1 MKSVSGEIQH
11 SLMDDQQQET
21 KNSKR
26 NVVKGRF
33 MSPTAASKYRVQK
46 EQVQNKGERS
56 EKSGSRQSRKIT
68 SRISEE
74 RYSQLMHRKRDGS
87 KQRNNQYQTV
97 QHTPDGG
104 DSELGT
110 DFFSSRP
117 NRDSAPSQFK
127 GED

>member
-1 MKSVSGEIQH
+1 
-11 SLMDDQQQET
+11 
-21 KNSKR
+21 
-26 NVVKGRF
+26 

-87 KQRNNQYQTV
+87 K
-97 QHTPDGG
+97 
-104 DSELGT
+104 
-110 DFFSSRP
+110 
-117 NRDSAPSQFK
+117 
-127 GED
+127 

>member
-87 KQRNNQYQTV
+87 K
-97 QHTPDGG
+97 
-104 DSELGT
+104 
-110 DFFSSRP
+110 
-117 NRDSAPSQFK
+117 
-127 GED
+127 